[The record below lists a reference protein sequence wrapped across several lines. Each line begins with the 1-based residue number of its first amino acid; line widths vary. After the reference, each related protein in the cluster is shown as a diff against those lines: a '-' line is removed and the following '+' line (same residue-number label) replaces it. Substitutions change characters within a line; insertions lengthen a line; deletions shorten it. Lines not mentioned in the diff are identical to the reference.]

1 MVKQELKCKLFDIG
15 SYDYCEDFLW
25 LRKQIWRMRVWFLW
39 PLWKIFSLHTLPFEP
54 TFSRNIGCF
63 DCLEFNCFHLFT
75 LWCFKSFI
83 WKCTHDAQNCT
94 LTVLSCVPAVFN
106 QGRHAWILTRKCSL
120 IESAEAVFNQ
130 PQMAQ
135 YEFIL
140 SNQRQQLLQNCNS
153 TMCNSQSWIW

>member
-1 MVKQELKCKLFDIG
+1 MSYIYNVKWISFNLIRVKGWSRLLRCLVVKQELKCKLFDIG

-94 LTVLSCVPAVFN
+94 LTVLSCVPAIFN
-106 QGRHAWILTRKCSL
+106 QGRHAWILTRKCSH

-130 PQMAQ
+130 P
-135 YEFIL
+135 
-140 SNQRQQLLQNCNS
+140 
-153 TMCNSQSWIW
+153 